1 MALANLSDSP
11 PNMFSA
17 PGGPARAAS
26 AASIVPVVND
36 GLAARASSLIA
47 ALGSLV
53 GDLDPGLLSGRDAAF
68 LYEDLAHL
76 ERLAAAG
83 KTLLA
88 PRIAESGHWKLE
100 GHRSPASLLATLEGG
115 TAGQARQTLETGQR
129 LAGLPGVEAALRKGT
144 LSGPKAVEITSAAT
158 LEPSAESD
166 LLAGSADQP
175 LHVIKER
182 CARVKATSAAQDPMA
197 TMAKIHNERTF
208 TWWTDPE
215 GAFCYRGRDTAARG
229 ARLMAHLTSTAT
241 RLGNDRRAAAKAA
254 AEAAAATAAN
264 GDSTGAAGATGAT
277 GAHSPPPESQTAL
290 QADAFYLL
298 VTGRR
303 PGPPNSSSTSGTKRD
318 SGRGNNDRSGSEVDA
333 SPDSDTDTDS
343 GIDADAEF
351 DVDTVLTE
359 PDDPIKAPP
368 PVTVMVR
375 VDLAALRRGT
385 ALPGELSEIDGHGPV
400 PIPVIKHL
408 MDDSFLALVFVEAG
422 DIKAISHQGRT
433 INAALRTAL
442 AFRDKCCVVPGC
454 GVAYSL
460 EVDHVIKFADRGPTE
475 LLNLA
480 RICHHHHFL
489 KTYNGWEL
497 ARHGPTDE
505 DPQWSFTPQPAFGQ
519 EPGLGID
526 KPPEPVPRV

>member
-1 MALANLSDSP
+1 MALAHLSDAP
-11 PNMFSA
+11 PNIFST
-17 PGGPARAAS
+17 PTAS
-26 AASIVPVVND
+26 AASIAPLVKG

-47 ALGSLV
+47 ELGSLV
-53 GDLDPGLLSGRDAAF
+53 GELDPGLLSGRDATY
-68 LYEDLAHL
+68 LYGDLAHL
-76 ERLAAAG
+76 ERLVAAG

-88 PRIAESGHWKLE
+88 PRIAESGHWETE

-158 LEPSAESD
+158 LEPSAESE
-166 LLAGSADQP
+166 LLAGSGDQT
-175 LHVIKER
+175 LQVIKER
-182 CARVKATSAAQDPMA
+182 CARVRATSAAQDPMA
-197 TMAKIHNERTF
+197 TMAKIHAERTF
-208 TWWTDPE
+208 SWWTDPE

-229 ARLMAHLTSTAT
+229 ARLMAHLTSMAT
-241 RLGNDRRAAAKAA
+241 GLGNDQRAAAKAA
-254 AEAAAATAAN
+254 AEAAN
-264 GDSTGAAGATGAT
+264 STGSTGSKR
-277 GAHSPPPESQTAL
+277 AHGPYGSKDPHDPPTESQGAL

-303 PGPPNSSSTSGTKRD
+303 PAPPTTRASGTKSTTD
-318 SGRGNNDRSGSEVDA
+318 ADVDN
-333 SPDSDTDTDS
+333 DSD
-343 GIDADAEF
+343 IDADLN
-351 DVDTVLTE
+351 TVLAG
-359 PDDPIKAPP
+359 PDDLNKAPP

-408 MDDSFLALVFVEAG
+408 MEDSFLSLVFVEAG

-460 EVDHVIKFADRGPTE
+460 EIDHGINFAAGGPTE
-475 LLNLA
+475 LGNLA

-489 KTYNGWEL
+489 KTYNGWVL

-505 DPQWSFTPQPAFGQ
+505 DPQWSFTPQPPFGQ

-526 KPPEPVPRV
+526 KPPEPVPRA

>member
-1 MALANLSDSP
+1 MALATFSEVL
-11 PNMFSA
+11 PNMFSE
-17 PGGPARAAS
+17 PGVPVAAS
-26 AASIVPVVND
+26 PASVVPVVPAAPVVPVVPVVKD
-36 GLAARASSLIA
+36 GLAARVSSLIA
-47 ALGSLV
+47 ALASLV
-53 GDLDPGLLSGRDAAF
+53 GELDPGLLSGRDATL
-68 LYEDLAHL
+68 LYGDLAQL
-76 ERLAAAG
+76 ERLVAAG

-88 PRIAESGHWKLE
+88 PRIAESGQWETE

-129 LAGLPGVEAALRKGT
+129 LAGLPGIEAALRQGT
-144 LSGPKAVEITSAAT
+144 LSGPKAAEITSAAT
-158 LEPSAESD
+158 LEPSSESE

-182 CARVKATSAAQDPMA
+182 CARVRATSASQDPMA
-197 TMAKIHNERTF
+197 TMAKIHKERTF

-215 GAFCYRGRDTAARG
+215 GAFCYRGRDTAVRG
-229 ARLMAHLTSTAT
+229 ARLMAHLTSMAT
-241 RLGNDRRAAAKAA
+241 HLGKDQRAAAKAA
-254 AEAAAATAAN
+254 AEAAAT
-264 GDSTGAAGATGAT
+264 GDSAGGKGAKGGKGAAG
-277 GAHSPPPESQTAL
+277 PPPESQGAL

-303 PGPPNSSSTSGTKRD
+303 PRPPTTNTSGGKRKTG
-318 SGRGNNDRSGSEVDA
+318 SKGPSGSEVDA
-333 SPDSDTDTDS
+333 SPDSNADT
-343 GIDADAEF
+343 DAEF
-351 DVDTVLTE
+351 DCDTVLAGPNDLT
-359 PDDPIKAPP
+359 KAPP
-368 PVTVMVR
+368 PATVMVR

-408 MDDSFLALVFVEAG
+408 MDDAFLSLVFVEAG

-433 INAALRTAL
+433 INAVLRTAL
-442 AFRDKCCVVPGC
+442 AFRDKYCVVPGC

-460 EVDHVIKFADRGPTE
+460 EMDHGINFGKGGPTA
-475 LLNLA
+475 LGNLA
-480 RICHHHHFL
+480 RICHHHHSL
-489 KTYNGWEL
+489 KTYSGWVL

-505 DPQWSFTPQPAFGQ
+505 DPQWSFTPEPAFGQ

>member
-1 MALANLSDSP
+1 M
-11 PNMFSA
+11 
-17 PGGPARAAS
+17 
-26 AASIVPVVND
+26 
-36 GLAARASSLIA
+36 
-47 ALGSLV
+47 
-53 GDLDPGLLSGRDAAF
+53 
-68 LYEDLAHL
+68 
-76 ERLAAAG
+76 AAG

-254 AEAAAATAAN
+254 AEAAAQAN

-303 PGPPNSSSTSGTKRD
+303 PGPPNSSSTSGTKRG
-318 SGRGNNDRSGSEVDA
+318 SGRGNNDRSDSEVDA
-333 SPDSDTDTDS
+333 STDSDTDTDS
-343 GIDADAEF
+343 GTDTDSDTDSDIGADAEF

-422 DIKAISHQGRT
+422 DIKAVSHQGRT

-505 DPQWSFTPQPAFGQ
+505 DPQWSFTPQPPFGQ

>member
-1 MALANLSDSP
+1 M
-11 PNMFSA
+11 
-17 PGGPARAAS
+17 
-26 AASIVPVVND
+26 
-36 GLAARASSLIA
+36 
-47 ALGSLV
+47 
-53 GDLDPGLLSGRDAAF
+53 
-68 LYEDLAHL
+68 
-76 ERLAAAG
+76 
-83 KTLLA
+83 
-88 PRIAESGHWKLE
+88 
-100 GHRSPASLLATLEGG
+100 
-115 TAGQARQTLETGQR
+115 
-129 LAGLPGVEAALRKGT
+129 
-144 LSGPKAVEITSAAT
+144 
-158 LEPSAESD
+158 
-166 LLAGSADQP
+166 
-175 LHVIKER
+175 
-182 CARVKATSAAQDPMA
+182 
-197 TMAKIHNERTF
+197 
-208 TWWTDPE
+208 
-215 GAFCYRGRDTAARG
+215 
-229 ARLMAHLTSTAT
+229 
-241 RLGNDRRAAAKAA
+241 
-254 AEAAAATAAN
+254 
-264 GDSTGAAGATGAT
+264 
-277 GAHSPPPESQTAL
+277 
-290 QADAFYLL
+290 
-298 VTGRR
+298 
-303 PGPPNSSSTSGTKRD
+303 
-318 SGRGNNDRSGSEVDA
+318 DA

-505 DPQWSFTPQPAFGQ
+505 DPQWSFTPQPDFGQ